1 MSELGQ
7 RRHLA
12 RERALELAYEASM
25 KGRPFA
31 SIVSELMVSPDDYTV
46 VILTSAEENRLRIE
60 DLIAEYAHGWT
71 LERLALMDRLIMTL
85 ALGELI
91 LDDAPPVAVVLD
103 ESVEF
108 AKTYSTEDS
117 ASFVNGVLAA
127 CVEHLK

>member
-1 MSELGQ
+1 
-7 RRHLA
+7 
-12 RERALELAYEASM
+12 
-25 KGRPFA
+25 
-31 SIVSELMVSPDDYTV
+31 
-46 VILTSAEENRLRIE
+46 
-60 DLIAEYAHGWT
+60 
-71 LERLALMDRLIMTL
+71 MDRLIMTL

-108 AKTYSTEDS
+108 AKTYSTENS

>member
-1 MSELGQ
+1 VSELGQ

-12 RERALELAYEASM
+12 RERAIELAYESSM
-25 KGRPFA
+25 KDRPFSA
-31 SIVSELMVSPDDYTV
+31 IVSELVVSPDQYTV
-46 VILTSAEENRLRIE
+46 SILRSSEEHRDRIE
-60 DLIAEYAHGWT
+60 ALITENSLDWT
-71 LERLALMDRLIMTL
+71 LDRLALMDRLIMTL

-91 LDDAPPVAVVLD
+91 MDDAPPVAVVLD

-108 AKTYSTEDS
+108 AKIFSTEGS

>member
-25 KGRPFA
+25 KDRPFSA
-31 SIVSELMVSPDDYTV
+31 IVRELVVSPDEYTV
-46 VILTSAEENRLRIE
+46 SILTSTEENRSRIE
-60 DLIAEYAHGWT
+60 ELIAQNSLDWT
-71 LERLALMDRLIMTL
+71 LDRLALMDRLIMSL

-91 LDDAPPVAVVLD
+91 MDDAPPVAVVLD

-108 AKTYSTEDS
+108 AKIFSTEGS
-117 ASFVNGVLAA
+117 SSFVNGVLAA
-127 CVEHLK
+127 CVLELK

>member
-1 MSELGQ
+1 
-7 RRHLA
+7 
-12 RERALELAYEASM
+12 M

-31 SIVSELMVSPDDYTV
+31 SIVSELMVLPDDYTV

-60 DLIAEYAHGWT
+60 ELIAEYAHGWT

>member
-12 RERALELAYEASM
+12 RERAIELAYESSM
-25 KGRPFA
+25 KDRPFSA
-31 SIVSELMVSPDDYTV
+31 IVSELVVSPDQYTV
-46 VILTSAEENRLRIE
+46 SILRSSEEHRDRIE
-60 DLIAEYAHGWT
+60 ALITENSLDWT
-71 LERLALMDRLIMTL
+71 LDRLALMDRLIMTL

-91 LDDAPPVAVVLD
+91 MDDAPPVAVVLD

-108 AKTYSTEDS
+108 AKIFSTEGS

>member
-1 MSELGQ
+1 VSELGQ

-25 KGRPFA
+25 KGRPFSA
-31 SIVSELMVSPDDYTV
+31 IVSELVIAPDQYTV
-46 VILTSAEENRLRIE
+46 SILTSTEENRPRIE
-60 DLIAEYAHGWT
+60 ELITENSIDWP
-71 LERLALMDRLIMTL
+71 LDRLALMDRLIMSL

-91 LDDAPPVAVVLD
+91 MDDAPPVAVVLD

-108 AKTYSTEDS
+108 AKIYSTEGS
-117 ASFVNGVLAA
+117 ASFVNGVLAT